1 MATLLVYMTS
11 HGCTEKAAGLIRGFL
26 PSKVDVVNLDSDEP
40 PALDLYDTVVI
51 GGSIRIGRI
60 QKRLR
65 RYCEKNQEVLL
76 QKRYGLYICCMYEGE
91 KATEQ
96 LRKNYPEPLVNH
108 AAALGLFGGELDFD
122 TMTSFE
128 QMIIRDIIGIRVNV
142 SIFKEEA
149 VKEFVAPLS

>member
-1 MATLLVYMTS
+1 MATLVIYMTS
-11 HGCTEKAAGLIRGFL
+11 YGCAEKAARLIRDFIPG
-26 PSKVDVVNLDSDEP
+26 KVDLVNLDSAEP
-40 PALDLYDTVVI
+40 LPLDIYDTVVI

-60 QKRLR
+60 QKRIWR
-65 RYCEKNQEVLL
+65 FCEKNQDVLL
-76 QKRYGLYICCMYEGE
+76 QKKTGLYICCMYEGE
-91 KATEQ
+91 KAMEQ
-96 LRKNYPEPLVNH
+96 LRKNFPEPVVDH
-108 AAALGLFGGELDFD
+108 AVSKGLFGGELDFD